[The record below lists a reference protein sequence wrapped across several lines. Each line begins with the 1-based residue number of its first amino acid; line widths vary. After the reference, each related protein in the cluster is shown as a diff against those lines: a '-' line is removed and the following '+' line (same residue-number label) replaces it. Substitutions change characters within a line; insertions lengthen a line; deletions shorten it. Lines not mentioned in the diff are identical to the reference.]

1 MKFLRHVNFVLSKF
15 FFLTMT
21 ILRYCS
27 FNHGKI
33 SRDEAERLLTPRTDG
48 LFLVR
53 ESTNFPGDCT
63 LCVCFQNKVEHYRIK
78 KEHNPQYN
86 KPKLTIDDEEYFDN
100 LSQLIAHYRKDA
112 DGLCTQLKDCLPLK
126 IDERWQI
133 PEKDVQIKESIG
145 KGEFGD
151 VMLGIYKAQKVAVK
165 SLKDSTETAQ
175 KFLAEA
181 HVMA

>member
-1 MKFLRHVNFVLSKF
+1 MLIICYF
-15 FFLTMT
+15 
-21 ILRYCS
+21 RY
-27 FNHGKI
+27 NHGKI
-33 SRDEAERLLTPRTDG
+33 TRDEAERLLTPRTDG

-78 KEHNPQYN
+78 KEAHS
-86 KPKLTIDDEEYFDN
+86 KKLTIDDEEYFDN
-100 LSQLIAHYRKDA
+100 LSMLIAHYRKDA
-112 DGLCTQLKDCLPLK
+112 DGLCTQLKDCLPMK

-133 PEKDVQIKESIG
+133 PEMELQIKESIG

-151 VMLGIYKAQKVAVK
+151 VMLGIYKGQKVAVK

>member
-1 MKFLRHVNFVLSKF
+1 
-15 FFLTMT
+15 MT
-21 ILRYCS
+21 ILSLFR

-33 SRDEAERLLTPRTDG
+33 SRDEAERLLNPRTDG

-63 LCVCFQNKVEHYRIK
+63 LCVCFQGKVEHYRIK
-78 KEHNPQYN
+78 KEMHDN
-86 KPKLTIDDEEYFDN
+86 KPMLTIDDEEYFDN
-100 LSQLIAHYRKDA
+100 LPLLIAHYRKDA

-133 PEKDVQIKESIG
+133 PEMELQIKESIG

-151 VMLGIYKAQKVAVK
+151 VMLGIYKGQKVAVK